1 LIERAENAGSK
12 ILVITI
18 DNPVTYARN
27 RQART
32 PMPKLPFGNL
42 HHEGTPGSSEGSR
55 KHLNWADVE
64 WIKSFCKLPI
74 VLKGIMTP
82 EDAEE
87 AVRHG
92 VAGIVVSNH
101 GGRVLDTFPAT
112 IEVLPAIADRVDGRV
127 TILLDSG
134 IRRGSDILKSLANGA
149 SAVLIGRPFL
159 YGLAVEGPD
168 GIKNVVK
175 ILRTEF
181 EAAMGLSGCTRL
193 ADINRSIL
201 WKSRDYTV

>member
-1 LIERAENAGSK
+1 
-12 ILVITI
+12 
-18 DNPVTYARN
+18 
-27 RQART
+27 
-32 PMPKLPFGNL
+32 
-42 HHEGTPGSSEGSR
+42 
-55 KHLNWADVE
+55 
-64 WIKSFCKLPI
+64 
-74 VLKGIMTP
+74 MTP

-87 AVRHG
+87 AVHHG

-112 IEVLPAIADRVDGRV
+112 IEVLPAIADRVGGRV